1 MKEKEMEYERIVE
14 FVDAMKRVVLES
26 ENLLDRLEED
36 TDSNLRWIDEKNS
49 LEENIREARAL
60 LWPPELREEEE
71 LDDEP
76 E

>member
-60 LWPPELREEEE
+60 LWPPKLREEEE